1 MERAS
6 RARGAPERFSPG
18 PRERGSG
25 AEGGRRRASSAPP
38 PGRAKVARISE
49 GIESVALST
58 ELVADLTERA
68 RNVKYHPV
76 CSEVISS
83 SSFWSGRSAEERLVA
98 ESAQLE
104 LSKLFAVDS
113 LIATPGALAAAE
125 ARGKVLAAH
134 NILMDSTFAEL
145 GAAVQDSLPFKKST
159 LKGKGAHDLVL
170 SAAERAID

>member
-1 MERAS
+1 M
-6 RARGAPERFSPG
+6 
-18 PRERGSG
+18 
-25 AEGGRRRASSAPP
+25 AEA
-38 PGRAKVARISE
+38 
-49 GIESVALST
+49 
-58 ELVADLTERA
+58 
-68 RNVKYHPV
+68 
-76 CSEVISS
+76 
-83 SSFWSGRSAEERLVA
+83 
-98 ESAQLE
+98 AQLE

-170 SAAERAID
+170 FAAERAID